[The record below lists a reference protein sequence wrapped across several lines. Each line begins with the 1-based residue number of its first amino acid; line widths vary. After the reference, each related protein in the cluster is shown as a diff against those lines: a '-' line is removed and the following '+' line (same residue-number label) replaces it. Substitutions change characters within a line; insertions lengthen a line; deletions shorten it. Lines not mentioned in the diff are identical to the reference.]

1 MTVYQFTDAQS
12 LHAGTAKIRV
22 AYPKGQM
29 TTYGPVVILA
39 TGPNAAQYLA
49 DVKKVIPATG

>member
-1 MTVYQFTDAQS
+1 
-12 LHAGTAKIRV
+12 
-22 AYPKGQM
+22 M